1 MRSTRERIRRRSR
14 RLTGYSLELQYE
26 FWKAGKQMKQN
37 KLPGQKHPLITP
49 KHLRRR
55 AVVYCRQKSVSQSTS
70 SMASQRSLAKI
81 ARFYGWTD
89 IVIIEDFGKAG
100 LFTQRRNFKRMQEM
114 IDADEVG
121 AVFVS
126 SLDRLSRDRLELEY
140 FRFHVSIH
148 HTLLYT
154 DAGFIDL
161 SGESDRIFS
170 EFIRLRDKWFDDQ
183 DAKAAALSSQRS
195 AHPQKR
201 LRLVGGKD
209 SGRGKKQ

>member
-1 MRSTRERIRRRSR
+1 MT
-14 RLTGYSLELQYE
+14 
-26 FWKAGKQMKQN
+26 QN

-55 AVVYCRQKSVSQSTS
+55 AVIYCRRKAVNQNPS

-89 IVIIEDFGKAG
+89 TLILVIEDFGKTG
-100 LFTQRRNFKRMQEM
+100 LFTVGRRGFQRLEEM

-126 SLDRLSRDRLELEY
+126 TLDRLSRDALELEF
-140 FRFHVSIH
+140 FRFRVSIH

-154 DAGFIDL
+154 DAGFVDL
-161 SGESDRIFS
+161 SGESDRILS
-170 EFIRLRDKWFDDQ
+170 EFIRLSDQWFDDQ
-183 DAKAAALSSQRS
+183 DAKATAMSSQRS
-195 AHPQKR
+195 AHPQKL

-209 SGRGKKQ
+209 SGQGNKQ